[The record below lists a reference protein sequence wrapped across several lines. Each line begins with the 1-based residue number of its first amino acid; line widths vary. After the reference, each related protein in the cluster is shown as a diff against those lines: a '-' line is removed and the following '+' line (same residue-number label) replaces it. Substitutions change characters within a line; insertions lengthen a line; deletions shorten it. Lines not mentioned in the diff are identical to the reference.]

1 MLNSQRVNPIKSHNT
16 TTFLWF
22 SYGKPLV
29 SLFNGE
35 PLGAT
40 QTCPSIDVQPL
51 WNRRFRPQ
59 VSSCRNWARVIQV
72 MSTELTVNPIEIQN
86 GPSWGS
92 DFLMNLCIKP
102 CKYQCFM
109 KQLAYRI
116 YLVGGLEHVL
126 FFHILWM
133 SSSQLTNSYFFR
145 RGRSTTNQI

>member
-29 SLFNGE
+29 SLFYGE

-40 QTCPSIDVQPL
+40 QTCPSIDVQP
-51 WNRRFRPQ
+51 
-59 VSSCRNWARVIQV
+59 CGIGV

-92 DFLMNLCIKP
+92 DFLMNMCIKP

-109 KQLAYRI
+109 KQLAYYRI
-116 YLVGGLEHVL
+116 YIWLVVGNM
-126 FFHILWM
+126 F
-133 SSSQLTNSYFFR
+133 YF
-145 RGRSTTNQI
+145 SIYWE